1 MPNTRVYWLH
11 ALTPTHTG
19 VGRGVGYI
27 DLPIDRD
34 AVTNW
39 PLVRG
44 SAFKGVWADHYK
56 ATDENRRKETPEG
69 RQLRAAFGVSSDA
82 ADNASNSGSL
92 IPTDARLVCLPV
104 RSFRGTFA
112 WCTSSLALQ
121 MLRRTLEL
129 SGVKGSPVAP
139 PVPDDMKILIPD
151 GADSTVL
158 MENKRVY
165 LEDLDFDAVGNS
177 DAGKWA
183 AAIAGWVFPGDT
195 TWQGEFKKRFAVL
208 PDVVFDFLTETGTEV
223 HTRVKISDETKTV
236 ADKALWTEESLPAET
251 ILAGVI
257 ACDRV
262 FGKNGTEIKVGD
274 LLEKFARHKDNGKPE
289 IILQIG
295 GKATVGRGQV
305 RCVFTKVAS
314 LPQTLEGGAR

>member
-1 MPNTRVYWLH
+1 M
-11 ALTPTHTG
+11 
-19 VGRGVGYI
+19 GYI

-34 AVTNW
+34 TVTNW

-44 SAFKGVWADHYK
+44 SAFKGVWADHYQ
-56 ATDENRRKETPEG
+56 ATDNKRRENTPEG
-69 RQLRAAFGVSSDA
+69 RQLRAAFGISSDTE
-82 ADNASNSGSL
+82 DNTSNSGSL

-112 WCTSSLALQ
+112 CCTSALALQ

-129 SGVKGSPVAP
+129 AGLTGLPN
-139 PVPDDMKILIPD
+139 VPAIPD
-151 GADSTVL
+151 EQQLLTPDGPGATALID
-158 MENKRVY
+158 NGRVF
-165 LEDLDFDAVGNS
+165 LEDLDFKAVGNP

-183 AAIAGWVFPGDT
+183 AAVAGWVFPGDT
-195 TWQGEFKKRFAVL
+195 VWQGEFKKRFAVL

-223 HTRVKISDETKTV
+223 HTRVRISDDTKTV

-262 FGKNGTEIKVGD
+262 FGRDGKDITPAG
-274 LLEKFARHKDNGKPE
+274 LLDTFATKSLR
-289 IILQIG
+289 LQIG
-295 GKATVGRGQV
+295 GKATVGRGQIQ
-305 RCVFTKVAS
+305 CVFTVAK
-314 LPQTLEGGAR
+314 GGAQ

>member
-1 MPNTRVYWLH
+1 MPNARIYWLH

-44 SAFKGVWADHYK
+44 SAFKGVWADYHK
-56 ATDENRRKETPEG
+56 ATDENRRKDSPEG

-121 MLRRTLEL
+121 MLRRTLVLAGL
-129 SGVKGSPVAP
+129 SAP
-139 PVPDDMKILIPD
+139 PVREAP
-151 GADSTVL
+151 ADANETTKKRGELFHANETVL
-158 MENKRVY
+158 IEGGAVY
-165 LEDLDFDAVGNS
+165 LEDLDFTPVKNEAAN
-177 DAGKWA
+177 AWA
-183 AAIAGWVFPGDT
+183 EKIAGWVFPGDAA
-195 TWQGEFKKRFAVL
+195 WQGEFKKRFAVL

-262 FGKNGTEIKVGD
+262 FGKNGTEIKEGD
-274 LLEKFARHKDNGKPE
+274 LLEKFARDKDTGKPV
-289 IILQIG
+289 IVLQIG

-305 RCVFTKVAS
+305 RCVFTNA
-314 LPQTLEGGAR
+314 EGGAR